1 MTRALRTLAVG
12 LLAVGL
18 VVALVGTGGF
28 TSTAADRGVAVA
40 TVEDDR
46 AYVGYDS
53 PDVLAVDTDGDA
65 ANESDVNK
73 SDVNESDPVTLVT
86 VTNRFDVEVAV
97 TEVSVAEKPDD
108 LNVTV
113 RSPPSAVSPGES
125 ESEAVVAELECG
137 DAFEAEPL
145 SVTVHLRGE
154 DVEAVVFGDTES
166 RTISVSCRAGA

>member
-1 MTRALRTLAVG
+1 MTGALRALAVG
-12 LLAVGL
+12 LFAVGL

-28 TSTAADRGVAVA
+28 TSATADRGVAVA

-53 PDVLAVDTDGDA
+53 PDDLAVDTDGDA
-65 ANESDVNK
+65 VNGSDVNG
-73 SDVNESDPVTLVT
+73 SDPVALVA
-86 VTNRFDVEVAV
+86 VTNRFDIEVAV
-97 TEVSVAEKPDD
+97 TEVSIAEKPDD

-125 ESEAVVAELECG
+125 GSEAVVAELECE
-137 DAFEAEPL
+137 DTFEAEPL
-145 SVTVHLRGE
+145 SVTVRLRGE
-154 DVEAVVFGDTES
+154 DVEAVVFGDTEN